1 MPISGCRTENC
12 VVFEENRTAEKK
24 IALSIEEIRRRK
36 KRTKYNKENAP
47 AQHTDLSGCYVHISS
62 SRQVVLKK
70 IADRLVEQLGVDES
84 EVTPEASFKDDLA
97 ADSIDLF
104 EMVMSLE
111 DEYDIEIP
119 TDRLEEI
126 ETVGDLM
133 EVLEELGIE
142 E

>member
-1 MPISGCRTENC
+1 M
-12 VVFEENRTAEKK
+12 
-24 IALSIEEIRRRK
+24 
-36 KRTKYNKENAP
+36 
-47 AQHTDLSGCYVHISS
+47 
-62 SRQVVLKK
+62 LKK

-126 ETVGDLM
+126 DTIGDLI
-133 EVLEELGIE
+133 EVLEELGITE
-142 E
+142 

>member
-1 MPISGCRTENC
+1 M
-12 VVFEENRTAEKK
+12 
-24 IALSIEEIRRRK
+24 
-36 KRTKYNKENAP
+36 
-47 AQHTDLSGCYVHISS
+47 
-62 SRQVVLKK
+62 LKK

-119 TDRLEEI
+119 TDKLEEI

>member
-1 MPISGCRTENC
+1 M
-12 VVFEENRTAEKK
+12 
-24 IALSIEEIRRRK
+24 
-36 KRTKYNKENAP
+36 
-47 AQHTDLSGCYVHISS
+47 
-62 SRQVVLKK
+62 LKK

-119 TDRLEEI
+119 TDKLEEI

-133 EVLEELGIE
+133 EVLEEMGIE

>member
-1 MPISGCRTENC
+1 M
-12 VVFEENRTAEKK
+12 
-24 IALSIEEIRRRK
+24 
-36 KRTKYNKENAP
+36 
-47 AQHTDLSGCYVHISS
+47 
-62 SRQVVLKK
+62 LKK

>member
-1 MPISGCRTENC
+1 M
-12 VVFEENRTAEKK
+12 
-24 IALSIEEIRRRK
+24 
-36 KRTKYNKENAP
+36 
-47 AQHTDLSGCYVHISS
+47 
-62 SRQVVLKK
+62 LKK

-104 EMVMSLE
+104 EIVMSLE

>member
-1 MPISGCRTENC
+1 M
-12 VVFEENRTAEKK
+12 
-24 IALSIEEIRRRK
+24 
-36 KRTKYNKENAP
+36 
-47 AQHTDLSGCYVHISS
+47 
-62 SRQVVLKK
+62 LKK

-119 TDRLEEI
+119 TDKLEEI
-126 ETVGDLM
+126 DTVGDLM

-142 E
+142 EEGSSASRTPSQKHNQWRYFRS

>member
-1 MPISGCRTENC
+1 M
-12 VVFEENRTAEKK
+12 
-24 IALSIEEIRRRK
+24 
-36 KRTKYNKENAP
+36 
-47 AQHTDLSGCYVHISS
+47 
-62 SRQVVLKK
+62 LKK
-70 IADRLVEQLGVDES
+70 IAERLVEQLGVDES
-84 EVTPEASFKDDLA
+84 EVTMEASFKDDLA

-126 ETVGDLM
+126 DTVGDLI

>member
-1 MPISGCRTENC
+1 M
-12 VVFEENRTAEKK
+12 
-24 IALSIEEIRRRK
+24 
-36 KRTKYNKENAP
+36 
-47 AQHTDLSGCYVHISS
+47 
-62 SRQVVLKK
+62 
-70 IADRLVEQLGVDES
+70 EQLGVDES

-126 ETVGDLM
+126 DTIGDLI
-133 EVLEELGIE
+133 EVLEELGITE
-142 E
+142 